1 MDKVNEMNDE
11 TFEPL
16 AQDWKWQGEN
26 RPLKNGNDQFP
37 ATVYFQNR
45 HCGAVQEVSFFGT
58 EWEARCLLQK
68 LSTLVECEG
77 CCLPSLTSAGGA
89 EMLLLLS

>member
-1 MDKVNEMNDE
+1 MNDE
-11 TFEPL
+11 TFHVKAE
-16 AQDWKWQGEN
+16 DWKWQGPA

-37 ATVYFQNR
+37 ATVYFLNR